1 MPFVFVAALSVVN
14 LLILLF
20 VFQNQQVD
28 ADSHAMRLLN
38 PIASLLD
45 AVRIKDIRTYALLL
59 LLMLVGWNTFFSLSV
74 CI

>member
-28 ADSHAMRLLN
+28 ADSRAMRLPN